1 MSRLRVAAARA
12 AWAARVAL
20 AQSPAMS
27 MTRWALVTRLRLLL
41 LAMLLPLLAQPVL
54 AQSRVLVVRAA
65 QAVALPQPSAAP
77 PAGDTAAELV
87 ALPDDWSISRPGH
100 AGATWY
106 RFDFPAPPVPPDELP
121 VLYIPRACHNVEV
134 FLNGSRI
141 ARGGRMSLPYTRHCY
156 ESMVVAL
163 PSGLLMPQRNRLEL
177 QVVGH
182 PLERV
187 AARQRA
193 AGLSE
198 LYIGSQS
205 LLQPASERQRFWN
218 VTAAQVV
225 AVTLVV
231 LGLFVIGIGWVRD
244 VSYLLHFGVVCL
256 GWAALSARVWW
267 LNIPFPNEVVEF
279 VICTA
284 FVVLGVSGTL
294 FLLRYAGVPPS
305 RREWL
310 LWSQCIV
317 APLLM
322 LAAGP
327 DRLFMLAA
335 AFYTL
340 LAAQVIGA
348 AGIYLWTAW
357 REQRSERWVM
367 AGILGLLALA
377 IAAEVAI
384 QDLMLPL
391 PQVHMIHFAMPLLF
405 VAIAFRLVQVFV
417 QALRHAERARGEFDQ
432 RMRDATAEMERGWA
446 AMTEQRVEQMAERE
460 RKRIAGDLHDDLGA
474 KLLTIVH
481 TSDNDRISQLAREAL
496 EEMRLSV
503 KGLTGKPVQLSDA
516 LADWRAETVSRL
528 GAAGIEIEWQSE
540 DALEPRT
547 LSARGFVGITRILR
561 EATSNLIKHSGAS
574 RCTVRSTVDED
585 FHLVIR
591 DNGRGIPVELDGK
604 LDRGHGMYSM
614 KHRAKQIQGQ
624 CLVESGP
631 GYGTVIRLTVPL

>member
-1 MSRLRVAAARA
+1 MSV
-12 AWAARVAL
+12 
-20 AQSPAMS
+20 
-27 MTRWALVTRLRLLL
+27 LRLPSLRTLRQFL
-41 LAMLLPLLAQPVL
+41 LATLMAMLGQAVPAQD
-54 AQSRVLVVRAA
+54 RMLVVRAA
-65 QAVALPQPSAAP
+65 QAIALPQATAAP
-77 PAGDTAAELV
+77 PVEGTPSQV
-87 ALPDDWSISRPGH
+87 VMLPDDWSTSRPGH
-100 AGATWY
+100 DGATWY
-106 RFDFPAPPVPPDELP
+106 RVEFPAPPVAADELP
-121 VLYIPRACHNVEV
+121 VLYIPRACQNVEV

-141 ARGGRMSLPYTRHCY
+141 ARGGRMTLPYARHCY

-163 PSGLLMPQRNRLEL
+163 PVGLLMPQGNRLEL

-193 AGLSE
+193 AALSE
-198 LYIGSQS
+198 LYIGPQS
-205 LLQPASERQRFWN
+205 LLEPASERQRFWN

-244 VSYLLHFGVVCL
+244 VTYLLHFGAVCL

-267 LNIPFPNEVVEF
+267 VDIPLPNETVEF
-279 VICTA
+279 VICCA
-284 FVVLGVSGTL
+284 FVLLAVIGTL

-310 LWSQCIV
+310 LWGEV
-317 APLLM
+317 AATPVVLM
-322 LAAGP
+322 IAGP
-327 DRLFMLAA
+327 DRLFVLAA

-340 LAAQVIGA
+340 MAAQIIA
-348 AGIYLWTAW
+348 AAAIYLWTAW
-357 REQRSERWVM
+357 RHKHDERWVM
-367 AGILGLLALA
+367 TAILGLLGVA
-377 IAAEVAI
+377 IVAEMAI

-432 RMRDATAEMERGWA
+432 RLRDATAEMERGWA
-446 AMTEQRVEQMAERE
+446 ALTEQRVDQMAERE

-503 KGLTGKPVQLSDA
+503 KGLTGKPVQLDDA

-528 GAAGIEIEWQSE
+528 GAAGIEIEWHSE
-540 DALEPRT
+540 EAIAPRT
-547 LSARGFVGITRILR
+547 LSARAFVGITRILR

-574 RCTVRSTVDED
+574 RCTVRSSVDED
-585 FHLVIR
+585 LHLVIR
-591 DNGRGIPVELDGK
+591 DNGKGIPLELDGK

>member
-1 MSRLRVAAARA
+1 
-12 AWAARVAL
+12 
-20 AQSPAMS
+20 MS
-27 MTRWALVTRLRLLL
+27 MPWPTFARILLSRLRLLG
-41 LAMLLPLLAQPVL
+41 LAALLPLLAQ
-54 AQSRVLVVRAA
+54 AAAAHEQRVLVVRAA
-65 QAVALPQPSAAP
+65 QAIALPQPSPAP
-77 PAGDTAAELV
+77 PADGTLAQVV
-87 ALPDDWSISRPGH
+87 ALPDDWSVSRPHHG
-100 AGATWY
+100 GATWY
-106 RFDFPAPPVPPDELP
+106 RVDFPAPPVPPDELP
-121 VLYIPRACHNVEV
+121 VLYIPRACQNVEV

-141 ARGGRMSLPYTRHCY
+141 ARGGRMTLPYTRHCY

-163 PSGLLMPQRNRLEL
+163 PTGLLMPHHNRLEL

-198 LYIGSQS
+198 LYIGAQS

-244 VSYLLHFGVVCL
+244 VSYLLHFGFVCL

-267 LNIPFPNEVVEF
+267 FNIPLPNEVVEGF
-279 VICTA
+279 FFCA
-284 FVVLGVSGTL
+284 FVVLAVSGTL

-310 LWSQCIV
+310 LWAQCVI
-317 APLLM
+317 APALL
-322 LAAGP
+322 LAVGP
-327 DRLFMLAA
+327 DRLFVLAA
-335 AFYTL
+335 SFYTL

-348 AGIYLWTAW
+348 AAIYLWAAW
-357 REQRSERWVM
+357 RERRTERWVM

-377 IAAEVAI
+377 IVAEIAI
-384 QDLMLPL
+384 QDLMVPL

-432 RMRDATAEMERGWA
+432 RLRDATAEMERGWA
-446 AMTEQRVEQMAERE
+446 ALTEQRVEQMAERE

-503 KGLTGKPVQLSDA
+503 KGLTGKPVQLADA

-528 GAAGIEIEWQSE
+528 GAAGIEIEWHSE
-540 DALEPRT
+540 EVPEPRT
-547 LSARGFVGITRILR
+547 LSARAFVGITRILR

-574 RCTVRSTVDED
+574 RCTVRSSVDED
-585 FHLVIR
+585 LHLVIR
-591 DNGRGIPVELDGK
+591 DNGKGIPLELDGK

-631 GYGTVIRLTVPL
+631 GFGTVIRLTVPL

>member
-1 MSRLRVAAARA
+1 MSVL
-12 AWAARVAL
+12 W
-20 AQSPAMS
+20 QSPRRLVGWRVLVLA
-27 MTRWALVTRLRLLL
+27 ALW
-41 LAMLLPLLAQPVL
+41 PLLMPLATAQE
-54 AQSRVLVVRAA
+54 RVLVVRAA
-65 QAVALPQPSAAP
+65 QAVALPQASEAP
-77 PAGDTAAELV
+77 PSDGTPSRV
-87 ALPDDWSISRPGH
+87 VSLPDDWSLSRPGH
-100 AGATWY
+100 DGATWY
-106 RFDFPAPPVPPDELP
+106 RVDFPAPPVSPGDLP
-121 VLYIPRACHNVEV
+121 VLYIPRACQNVEV

-141 ARGGRMSLPYTRHCY
+141 ARGGRMTLPYARHCY

-163 PSGLLMPQRNRLEL
+163 PAGLLMPHGNRLEL

-193 AGLSE
+193 AALSE
-198 LYIGSQS
+198 LYIGAQS
-205 LLQPASERQRFWN
+205 LLEPASERQRFWN

-231 LGLFVIGIGWVRD
+231 LGLFVLGIGWVRD
-244 VSYLLHFGVVCL
+244 VTYLLHFGAVCL
-256 GWAALSARVWW
+256 GWAALSARIWW
-267 LNIPFPNEVVEF
+267 VDIPLANETVEF
-279 VICTA
+279 LICCS
-284 FVVLGVSGTL
+284 FVALAVVGTL

-310 LWSQCIV
+310 LWAQAAAAPIV
-317 APLLM
+317 LLI
-322 LAAGP
+322 AGP
-327 DRLFMLAA
+327 DKLFVLAA
-335 AFYTL
+335 SFYTL
-340 LAAQVIGA
+340 MAAQIIGA
-348 AGIYLWTAW
+348 AAVYLWTAW
-357 REQRSERWVM
+357 RERHDERWVM
-367 AGILGLLALA
+367 TGILGLLGLA
-377 IAAEVAI
+377 IVAEIAI

-432 RMRDATAEMERGWA
+432 RLRDATAEMERGWA
-446 AMTEQRVEQMAERE
+446 ALTEQRVEQMAERE

-503 KGLTGKPVQLSDA
+503 KGLTGKPVQLADA

-528 GAAGIEIEWQSE
+528 GAAGIEIEWQS
-540 DALEPRT
+540 DDDPEPHT
-547 LSARGFVGITRILR
+547 LSARAFVGITRILR

-574 RCTVRSTVDED
+574 RCTVRSLVDED
-585 FHLVIR
+585 LQLVIR
-591 DNGRGIPVELDGK
+591 DNGKGIPLELDGK

>member
-1 MSRLRVAAARA
+1 MSVLRRFLRRVVGCWRLI
-12 AWAARVAL
+12 AL
-20 AQSPAMS
+20 A
-27 MTRWALVTRLRLLL
+27 ALW
-41 LAMLLPLLAQPVL
+41 PLLAQAVV
-54 AQSRVLVVRAA
+54 AQERVLVVRAA
-65 QAVALPQPSAAP
+65 QAVALPEASDAP
-77 PAGDTAAELV
+77 PPLGAPARV
-87 ALPDDWSISRPGH
+87 VSLPDDWSRSRPGH
-100 AGATWY
+100 DGATWY
-106 RFDFPAPPVPPDELP
+106 RVDFPAPPVSPGELP
-121 VLYIPRACHNVEV
+121 VLYIPRACQSVEV

-141 ARGGRMSLPYTRHCY
+141 ARGGRMTLPYARHCY
-156 ESMVVAL
+156 ESLVVAL
-163 PSGLLMPQRNRLEL
+163 PAGLLMPHHNRLEL

-193 AGLSE
+193 AALSE
-198 LYIGSQS
+198 LYIGAQS
-205 LLQPASERQRFWN
+205 LLEPAGERQRFWN

-231 LGLFVIGIGWVRD
+231 LGLFVVGIGWVRD
-244 VSYLLHFGVVCL
+244 VSYLLHFGAVCL
-256 GWAALSARVWW
+256 GWAALSARIWW
-267 LNIPFPNEVVEF
+267 VDIPLANETVEF
-279 VICTA
+279 LICCS
-284 FVVLGVSGTL
+284 FVALAVVGTL

-310 LWSQCIV
+310 LWAQV
-317 APLLM
+317 AAAPVVL

-327 DRLFMLAA
+327 DRLFVLAA
-335 AFYTL
+335 SFYTL
-340 LAAQVIGA
+340 MAAQIIGA
-348 AGIYLWTAW
+348 AVVYLWTAW
-357 REQRSERWVM
+357 RQRHEERWVM
-367 AGILGLLALA
+367 TAILGLLGLA
-377 IAAEVAI
+377 IIAEVAI

-432 RMRDATAEMERGWA
+432 RLRDATAEMERGWA
-446 AMTEQRVEQMAERE
+446 ALTEQRVEQMAERE

-503 KGLTGKPVQLSDA
+503 KGLTGKPVQLADA

-528 GAAGIEIEWQSE
+528 GAAGIEIEWHSE
-540 DALEPRT
+540 DEPEPRT
-547 LSARGFVGITRILR
+547 LSARAFVGITRILR
-561 EATSNLIKHSGAS
+561 EATSNLIKHSAAS
-574 RCTVRSTVDED
+574 RCTVRSSVDED

-591 DNGRGIPVELDGK
+591 DNGKGIPLELDGK